1 MEELAGGVRVEEL
14 VGGVRVE
21 ELVGGVRVEELAAL
35 KLAFGVVSLG
45 AVL

>member
-1 MEELAGGVRVEEL
+1 MGGARVEEL

-21 ELVGGVRVEELAAL
+21 ELVGGVRVEELVAL